1 MTPLELVLGILIVF
15 VGYWL
20 PPVVQK
26 VREYLALT
34 GKKDYSRVQSVT
46 SGLIGMEKKRA
57 IERYI
62 RLWLWFEERMSDEE
76 LKFCFPCD
84 NYGKGDRECLEYPKF
99 FQYRKEPYVVCGD
112 HVWMPGQKTADY
124 INEYYGFEGLQKWK
138 EISEI
143 PLHYQVPMRIDR
155 WIDILPNEQVYDE
168 IMQLV
173 KAPYSRRFRKCT

>member
-1 MTPLELVLGILIVF
+1 MTPIELVLGILIVF

-46 SGLIGMEKKRA
+46 SDLISKERKKN

-76 LKFCFPCD
+76 LNFCFPCD
-84 NYGKGDRECLEYPKF
+84 IFRAGDRECLEYPRYF
-99 FQYRKEPYVVCGD
+99 EHRKEPYVVCVD
-112 HVWMPGQKTADY
+112 HVWKPGQKTADY
-124 INEYYGFEGLQKWK
+124 INEYYGFEGIQKWK

-143 PLHYQVPMRIDR
+143 PLCDQVPMREDR
-155 WIDILPNEQVYDE
+155 WIDILPNELVYDE

>member
-1 MTPLELVLGILIVF
+1 MTPIELFLGILLISAI
-15 VGYWL
+15 YWL

-34 GKKDYSRVQSVT
+34 GKKDYSRVQSISADLVNKET
-46 SGLIGMEKKRA
+46 KQG

-62 RLWLWFEERMSDEE
+62 RIWLWFEERMCDEE
-76 LKFCFPCD
+76 IDFCFPYD
-84 NYGKGDRECLEYPKF
+84 GYRQGDRKCLEYPKF
-99 FQYRKEPYVVCGD
+99 FEYRKEPYVVCGD

-143 PLHYQVPMRIDR
+143 PDYYQSYMRKDR
-155 WIDILPNEQVYDE
+155 WIDILPNELVYDE